1 MKLLRDT
8 QFLVRDVRWRTVA
21 KVIVIGPIS
30 SLFDFLTFYI
40 MLHVFHAGE
49 EMFHTGWFIES
60 IATQVLVIFVIRTR
74 FNPLTSRPHPLL
86 AGTSLA
92 VVAVAALLPLT
103 PIGAALGFVALPLDF
118 FSILMAMVIV
128 YLMAVEGVKRW
139 FYRRLA

>member
-21 KVIVIGPIS
+21 KVMVIGPIS

-103 PIGAALGFVALPLDF
+103 PIGATLGFVALPLDF
-118 FSILMAMVIV
+118 FAILMAMVVV

>member
-1 MKLLRDT
+1 M
-8 QFLVRDVRWRTVA
+8 V
-21 KVIVIGPIS
+21 VIGPIS

-103 PIGAALGFVALPLDF
+103 PIGATLGFVALPLDF
-118 FSILMAMVIV
+118 FAILMAMVVV

>member
-30 SLFDFLTFYI
+30 SLFDFLTFYV

-103 PIGAALGFVALPLDF
+103 PLGATLGFVVLPLGF
-118 FSILMAMVIV
+118 FAILMAMVVV
-128 YLMAVEGVKRW
+128 YLLAVEGVKRW

>member
-1 MKLLRDT
+1 MAFIRN
-8 QFLVRDVRWRTVA
+8 FMM
-21 KVIVIGPIS
+21 VIGPIS

-86 AGTSLA
+86 AGTSLT

-103 PIGAALGFVALPLDF
+103 PIGATLGFVALPLDF
-118 FSILMAMVIV
+118 FAILMAMVVV
-128 YLMAVEGVKRW
+128 YLLAVEGVKRW
-139 FYRRLA
+139 FYRRLAARRF